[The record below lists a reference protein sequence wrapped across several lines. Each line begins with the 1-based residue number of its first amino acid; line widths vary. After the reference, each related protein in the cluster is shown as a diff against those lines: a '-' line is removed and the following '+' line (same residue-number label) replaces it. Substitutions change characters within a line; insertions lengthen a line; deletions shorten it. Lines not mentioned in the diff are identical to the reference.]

1 MSKFIH
7 TPDDIIII
15 DDFSCSL
22 AFFLIQE
29 PAYLLPGGKTS
40 QYYEQ
45 SVKHFV
51 SDGVNGGLLEL
62 PYANGDTYISNKAT
76 YVTALED
83 SIYYPDLSTAKE
95 TKIAET
101 RIYANQYY
109 NGNIVFFGD
118 TYPSIGGM
126 NSDVHQ
132 YYARYARSGTIPVD
146 FYLRDIIGSEHVLTL
161 ANLSDIADLIDD
173 LHRVTDENL
182 HDHIDAINVLMTIQD
197 VKDYVFTT
205 GWPTIPYS
213 P

>member
-7 TPDDIIII
+7 TPDDTIII
-15 DDFSCSL
+15 DDFSCTL

-29 PAYLLPGGKTS
+29 PAYALPSGKTS

-51 SDGVNGGLLEL
+51 SDGINGGLLSL
-62 PYANGDTYISNKAT
+62 PYTAGDGYISNKAT

-83 SIYYPDLSTAKE
+83 YIYYPDLTTAKE
-95 TKIAET
+95 TKISEAVA
-101 RIYANQYY
+101 YANQYY
-109 NGNIVFFGD
+109 NGNVVFSGN
-118 TYPSIGGM
+118 TYFSQDGVS
-126 NSDVHQ
+126 SDAHQ
-132 YYARYARSGTIPVD
+132 YYVRYSRSGTIPLD
-146 FYLRDIIGSEHVLTL
+146 FYLRDITGSEHVLTL
-161 ANLSDIADLIDD
+161 ADLSDIADLIDD
-173 LHRVTDENL
+173 LHRATDENI
-182 HDHIDAINVLMTIQD
+182 HDHIDAINALTTIQD